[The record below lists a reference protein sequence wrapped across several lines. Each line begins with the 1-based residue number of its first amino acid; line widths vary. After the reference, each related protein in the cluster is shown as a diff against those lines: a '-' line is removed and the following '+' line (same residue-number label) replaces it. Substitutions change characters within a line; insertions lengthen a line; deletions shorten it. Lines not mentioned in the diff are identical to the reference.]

1 MNKIILIGNLC
12 RDPEHGE
19 TTNGIPWA
27 KFSLAVNR
35 DSESTDYFVCV
46 AWKNNAENVAKY
58 LKKGNKA
65 AVMGRL
71 LTRDY
76 ETEEGE
82 KRRVYEISADTV
94 EFLTPKAE
102 KEDEKKVITD
112 KKKAIIK
119 AKKKAETEEFDD
131 YLPF

>member
-19 TTNGIPWA
+19 TSNGIPWA

-76 ETEEGE
+76 ETDEGE

-102 KEDEKKVITD
+102 KEDEAEVITKKKKVIS
-112 KKKAIIK
+112 K
-119 AKKKAETEEFDD
+119 AKKQAEIEDEC
-131 YLPF
+131 YPF

>member
-12 RDPEHGE
+12 RDPESGE
-19 TTNGIPWA
+19 TSNGITWA

-35 DSESTDYFVCV
+35 DSENTDYFTCV
-46 AWKNNAENVAKY
+46 AWKSNAENVAKY

-102 KEDEKKVITD
+102 KEDEKKVITG
-112 KKKAIIK
+112 KKKVIAK
-119 AKKKAETEEFDD
+119 AKKKAEID
-131 YLPF
+131 LPF

>member
-19 TTNGIPWA
+19 TTNGILWA

-58 LKKGNKA
+58 LKKGNKV

-102 KEDEKKVITD
+102 KEDEKKAITD
-112 KKKAIIK
+112 KKKIIAK
-119 AKKKAETEEFDD
+119 AKKKAEIEEFGDF
-131 YLPF
+131 PF